1 MEALNS
7 LGAAL
12 VVIGAA
18 YGISKIG
25 KSAMEAISRQP
36 EIVNKIQ
43 TAMIIVAAL
52 VEGVSLFAVV
62 VILLISQ

>member
-1 MEALNS
+1 MEGLIALS
-7 LGAAL
+7 AG
-12 VVIGAA
+12 VVVVGAA

-25 KSAMEAISRQP
+25 KHAMEAISRQP